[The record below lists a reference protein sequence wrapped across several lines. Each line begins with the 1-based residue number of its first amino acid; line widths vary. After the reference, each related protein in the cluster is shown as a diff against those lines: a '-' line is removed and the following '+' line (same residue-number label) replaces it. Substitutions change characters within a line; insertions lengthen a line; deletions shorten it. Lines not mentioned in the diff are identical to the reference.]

1 MYFFQKKILAQ
12 NKNALIRYRTIDK
25 CLQNSYRQWTLEDL
39 IEACSDALY
48 EYEGRDVNV
57 SKRTVQLDIQLMR
70 SDKLG
75 YNAPIE
81 VYDKKFYRYAD
92 DDYSITEIP
101 LKESDMN
108 VLSETVEML
117 KQFKDFSLFSELG
130 GIIQRLEDK
139 IYTEKTHQ
147 PPIIHLDKND
157 NLKGLEHLDTLYQAI
172 LKKMV
177 LEITYRSFKARDKQ
191 VFIFHPF
198 ILKEFNNRWFLVGKK
213 KQSAPVMTIALDRII
228 SIDYNTKIDYI
239 NEAFDGDAYY
249 QNTIGVTVMGEKQ
262 VQRVVLKVNMPH
274 APYVLTKPLHHSQR
288 LIQEFPNRSILIE
301 LMVHHNFELERIILG
316 FGDGVQVIEPA
327 LLRQNVIARL
337 TNGADLYRT
346 EMTEAGLK
354 KAKRNLRTRGHSI
367 LNDIYTQREVKKI
380 MNLLYRHFKE
390 SNEPT
395 YACRTL
401 LKVLPS
407 LKTLLFNENLREIV
421 RFMDPDAFLTRA
433 IYFDKPQTQN
443 WAVNWHQDVPI
454 NVVEKIPTEG
464 FTSWTQKKGIH
475 SVCPPEEI
483 LHSTF
488 TLRIH
493 LDDTNEQNGAVS
505 VIPGSHQQ
513 RLSDE
518 AINTITANSNP
529 SICSVKS
536 GGVHLLKPLI
546 LHSSPRAT
554 TQKKRRVIHLEFC
567 SMELPDQLEW
577 LERENL
583 VD

>member
-1 MYFFQKKILAQ
+1 MAQ

-25 CLQNSYRQWTLEDL
+25 CLQNSYRTWTLNDL
-39 IEACSDALY
+39 IKACSDALY

-92 DDYSITEIP
+92 EDYSITEIP
-101 LKESDMN
+101 LNENDMN

-147 PPIIHLDKND
+147 PSIIHLDKNEH
-157 NLKGLEHLDTLYQAI
+157 LRGLEHLDILYQAI

-177 LEITYRSFKARDKQ
+177 LRLSYRSFKARAAQ
-191 VFIFHPF
+191 EFNFHPF

-213 KQSAPVMTIALDRII
+213 KASANIMTLALDRIL
-228 SIDYNTKIDYI
+228 SIDFNTKMDHLDEDF
-239 NEAFDGDAYY
+239 NGDRYY
-249 QNTIGVTVMGEKQ
+249 ENTIGVTVMGEQ
-262 VQRVVLKVNMPH
+262 HVQRVILKVKRPH
-274 APYVLTKPLHHSQR
+274 SPYVLTKPLHHSQR
-288 LIQEFPNRSILIE
+288 LLKELGNGAILIE

-316 FGDGVQVIEPA
+316 FGDGIQVIEPV
-327 LLRQNVIARL
+327 LLKQNVLARL
-337 TNGADLYRT
+337 QNGVDLYRT
-346 EMTEAGLK
+346 EMSEAGLK
-354 KAKRNLRTRGHSI
+354 KAIRNLNSRGHSI
-367 LNDIYTQREVKKI
+367 LNDIYTQREIKKI
-380 MNLLYRHFKE
+380 LQSLHKYFKE
-390 SNEPT
+390 TEEST
-395 YACRTL
+395 YGKRL
-401 LKVLPS
+401 LLQDIPE
-407 LKTLLFNENLREIV
+407 LAPLLLNENLLEIIQTI
-421 RFMDPDAFLTRA
+421 DPKAFLTKA
-433 IYFDKPQTQN
+433 IYFNKPQTQN
-443 WAVNWHQDVPI
+443 WSVGWHQDIPI

-464 FTSWTQKKGIH
+464 YTSWTLKKEIN

-483 LHSTF
+483 LHDTF

-505 VIPGSHQQ
+505 VIPGSHKK
-513 RLSDE
+513 RHTDDE
-518 AINTITANSNP
+518 IKTITSNSN
-529 SICSVKS
+529 SATCYVNQ
-536 GGVHLLKPLI
+536 GGVHLMKPLI
-546 LHSSPRAT
+546 LHSSPRST

-567 SMELPDQLEW
+567 SHELPNGLEW
-577 LERENL
+577 LERL
-583 VD
+583 SVTG